1 MPSPVDTLLTVEPHE
16 LVSAFYEVIS
26 GASEEERHWHIFH
39 RILDPK
45 CTFFAALTTPDG
57 EALTGEWSAD
67 EFQRQHQDEYADKGY
82 WRRCAGYQEFVFGS
96 IAHVLSACEL
106 HVGTREGPPVIRGID
121 SVQLVMGEN
130 GWHITSVAF
139 QAERPDLLI
148 PPTFLD
154 SP

>member
-1 MPSPVDTLLTVEPHE
+1 MSSPVDTLLTVEPHE
-16 LVSAFYEVIS
+16 LVYAFYEVIS
-26 GASEEERHWHIFH
+26 GASDEGRHWPIFH

-45 CTFFAALTTPDG
+45 CSFFAALTTADG
-57 EALTGEWSAD
+57 KTMSGQWTAD

-82 WRRCAGYQEFVFGS
+82 WRRCAGYQEFVFGD

-106 HVGTREGPPVIRGID
+106 RVGSRESTPVLRGMD
-121 SVQLVMGEN
+121 SVQLIMGES
-130 GWHITSVAF
+130 GWHILSVAF

-148 PPTFLD
+148 PPNFLD